1 MPATKFPTIN
11 GLADMPMAKSEA
23 SENWA
28 RSRWSGDFVSIKDV
42 LTSKSLRRV
51 RVITVDLAV
60 WRRAYRF
67 GKGVRSHW
75 VRDGLYLRDL
85 CVKSL
90 AMVKRQRQAVT
101 VIDGHWS
108 LLLAATC
115 HGAGPEMAEART
127 RARTRRESQGLG
139 SPETGVD
146 STKRTTTNQ
155 EYKYMGQG
163 SATGGMYHKY
173 RGESGYARS
182 GHESRKGR
190 GNMSMRP
197 SRSRDRAGAC
207 KDERKLGKE

>member
-51 RVITVDLAV
+51 RVITVILRSGDGHTDL
-60 WRRAYRF
+60 
-67 GKGVRSHW
+67 G
-75 VRDGLYLRDL
+75 RDL

-197 SRSRDRAGAC
+197 SRSRDRAGTC